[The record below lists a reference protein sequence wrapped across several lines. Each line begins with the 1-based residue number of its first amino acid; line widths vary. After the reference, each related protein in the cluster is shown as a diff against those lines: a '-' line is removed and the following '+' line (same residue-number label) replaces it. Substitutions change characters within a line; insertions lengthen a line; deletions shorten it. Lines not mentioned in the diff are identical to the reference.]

1 MEASDFDGA
10 LLEKP
15 LQDLKLCDVNIFCLR
30 LSNVSKI
37 KQPSYTRAGLY
48 RPGTRLPVTHDHVT
62 TQATSKVNL
71 KFLENTE
78 VTKNQIVVLGV
89 DVKFGDIIKD
99 FMRTQHAGKRSNLKS
114 DR

>member
-1 MEASDFDGA
+1 MQKFMEASDFDGA

-48 RPGTRLPVTHDHVT
+48 RPGTRLPATHDHVT
-62 TQATSKVNL
+62 TQATSKVN
-71 KFLENTE
+71 FE
-78 VTKNQIVVLGV
+78 VFRKYR
-89 DVKFGDIIKD
+89 GDQKPD
-99 FMRTQHAGKRSNLKS
+99 CGTRSGCKIWGYF
-114 DR
+114 